1 MHQERTL
8 NPNLRNQSKLITI
21 KSNLWALEINCNQ
34 QARYPQFTTGEK
46 SIDENTEQ
54 LFGGSIEK
62 IKEYVPS
69 SSSSSMEID
78 QIVLSIANLFGSGLA
93 WLGYEFVCRR
103 AIIFLSSTCTEIL
116 FLPLENV
123 PFWCC
128 VVYTRRRSYSVLVQ
142 DVFLFG

>member
-54 LFGGSIEK
+54 LFEGSIEK

-93 WLGYEFVCRR
+93 MSLFVC
-103 AIIFLSSTCTEIL
+103 L
-116 FLPLENV
+116 FVEEL
-123 PFWCC
+123 
-128 VVYTRRRSYSVLVQ
+128 
-142 DVFLFG
+142 